1 MRDMNTILILYATL
15 TGTTR
20 EITSELHTR
29 LTAAIPDA
37 TFVLASVREIT
48 IEDLSQYKQ
57 IIFGNSTWDHGIPSP
72 DGEVFLQELVTKK
85 PDLSGVTVAQFGVGD
100 SAYSEFCGAL
110 PLVKHDLE
118 LCKAA
123 VYAEDFLIDGYPNEA
138 TLKELTEW
146 AKQFLESTT

>member
-1 MRDMNTILILYATL
+1 MKTILILYATL

-20 EITSELHTR
+20 EIASELHAR
-29 LTAAIPDA
+29 LTSTTEEV
-37 TFVLASVREIT
+37 TFELASVREVP
-48 IEDLSQYKQ
+48 IEKLATYKQ

-110 PLVKHDLE
+110 PLVKSDLE
-118 LCKAA
+118 TCQAT
-123 VYAEDFLIDGYPNEA
+123 VYAEDFLIDGYPNES
-138 TLKELTEW
+138 TLKELTDW
-146 AKQFLESTT
+146 AKRFIAATT